1 MIPPPDTRRNGSL
14 TELPAP
20 LKEGARLNT
29 FSAPADSASQRNFLS
44 YFRDVE
50 WLTEAPIR
58 NTLTGH
64 AERLYDYLLR
74 KMPGA

>member
-1 MIPPPDTRRNGSL
+1 MILPPDTAPQRL
-14 TELPAP
+14 THRIACAP
-20 LKEGARLNT
+20 QGARLNT

-74 KMPGA
+74 KLPGA